1 MNSKFPAP
9 GWPGIPARWTSS
21 AKSGMGTALNPS
33 SRVWFTVS
41 HGIFDEIYYPRLD
54 QACTRDMGFIITDG
68 NAFFSEEKRQT
79 NQKVESLAKG
89 VPAYRLTNTCL
100 EGRYRIQKEIL
111 TDPRRD
117 VILQRTQFKA
127 LEGTLDQYHLYI
139 LLAPH
144 LANRGAENTA
154 WIGEYKGV
162 PMLFA
167 EREGDALA

>member
-1 MNSKFPAP
+1 M
-9 GWPGIPARWTSS
+9 
-21 AKSGMGTALNPS
+21 
-33 SRVWFTVS
+33 
-41 HGIFDEIYYPRLD
+41 
-54 QACTRDMGFIITDG
+54 
-68 NAFFSEEKRQT
+68 
-79 NQKVESLAKG
+79 
-89 VPAYRLTNTCL
+89 TNTCL

-111 TDPRRD
+111 TDPHRD
-117 VILQRTQFKA
+117 VVLQRTQFRA

-167 EREGDALA
+167 ERDDNALA